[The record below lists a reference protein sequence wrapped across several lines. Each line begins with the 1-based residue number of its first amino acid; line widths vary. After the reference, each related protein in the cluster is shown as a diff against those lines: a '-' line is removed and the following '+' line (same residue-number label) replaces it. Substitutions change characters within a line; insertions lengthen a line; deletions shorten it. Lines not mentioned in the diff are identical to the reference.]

1 MFVRKEDLIK
11 CGFGN
16 YQAYTLIKQAKA
28 LMVQK
33 GFAYY
38 ASKGLGRVPV
48 EAVEEILGTKLEF
61 EEQGNYA

>member
-16 YQAYTLIKQAKA
+16 YQAYNLIKQAKA

-33 GFAYY
+33 GFAY
-38 ASKGLGRVPV
+38 
-48 EAVEEILGTKLEF
+48 
-61 EEQGNYA
+61 